1 MAVPIIYGLYLLA
14 GVAGRAGAK
23 YGIKK
28 VVKNAT
34 GRLLSRHKTK
44 ALANT
49 EKNKVTTAAT
59 SGSRGSYQQ
68 GQQMLANAQAKSGIA
83 AAARQAARNATKT
96 KPKPP
101 VTKKPQETSRPPPLG
116 DTKAAQQT
124 LAGARYQSAA
134 GAGSRR
140 ANPTGA
146 ARPQVRAGGGGAGG
160 RPPSKV
166 AVGAGLG
173 LVGGGIGAAA
183 LVAKKQKEQKE
194 KAKASPQAKKAMNKA
209 AAALSQSK
217 IKNKPKPPFRN
228 TNSRTTKA
236 LNQGLSAPPKP
247 KFDPEGIKERLASR
261 KSGKLKTS
269 LRAAR
274 AAGDLYYKN
283 LKTGKKMVAVIASD
297 LKPGQSLTQY
307 VNKKENK
314 TPRTPIPR
322 RKPTQKPIGL

>member
-34 GRLLSRHKTK
+34 GRLLSRHKTRE
-44 ALANT
+44 LANT
-49 EKNKVTTAAT
+49 AKKKVT
-59 SGSRGSYQQ
+59 
-68 GQQMLANAQAKSGIA
+68 
-83 AAARQAARNATKT
+83 KT
-96 KPKPP
+96 N
-101 VTKKPQETSRPPPLG
+101 KPQETSRPPPLG
-116 DTKAAQQT
+116 DTKAAGQT

-134 GAGSRR
+134 GAGSRQ
-140 ANPTGA
+140 ANPTAA

-160 RPPSKV
+160 RPLSRV

-183 LVAKKQKEQKE
+183 LVAKKRAEQKE
-194 KAKASPQAKKAMNKA
+194 KAKAKAKNKA
-209 AAALSQSK
+209 
-217 IKNKPKPPFRN
+217 
-228 TNSRTTKA
+228 
-236 LNQGLSAPPKP
+236 KP

-283 LKTGKKMVAVIASD
+283 LKTGKKMVAVLESD

-322 RKPTQKPIGL
+322 RKPTPPKSTRG